1 MNSVLTSLI
10 AYVAAASLLIITPG
24 LDTALVLRTAAGG
37 SPRRA
42 ALAAIGIVTGCLVWT
57 LVVALGL
64 GAQARP
70 GNSGKLLNTTNDLL
84 RNQLI
89 RIGRP
94 RMVNVQRWFTNRV
107 PELDVAKRSF
117 AMPKAL
123 LTFRR
128 RSR

>member
-1 MNSVLTSLI
+1 VNSVLTSLI

-94 RMVNVQRWFTNRV
+94 RMVNV
-107 PELDVAKRSF
+107 
-117 AMPKAL
+117 
-123 LTFRR
+123 
-128 RSR
+128 